1 MPRLTI
7 AEDARESVRTLLI
20 SVGLAV
26 ALSFVP
32 YANLLLYPFRLFV
45 TFIHEGGHAVAA
57 LATGNSVQ
65 SLSIATDGSGEVMA
79 THDGFLSGLF
89 ISSAGY
95 LGATLYGAAL
105 LVLIRHKIAARAI
118 LIATAI
124 FIGLMSLRFG
134 YSNPFTLVSGIVL
147 SGALLL
153 AAKHAQERI
162 ANFLLSF
169 VAVQCVLNA
178 LFDLRTLLNLSSP
191 MEAQVHTDALNMA
204 QATGIPAIV
213 WALLWIG
220 ISLGLLRLALRSYI
234 AAPKPVPSTTSALGV

>member
-7 AEDARESVRTLLI
+7 AEDARDQVRTLLF

-32 YANLLLYPFRLFV
+32 YANWLLYPFRLFV

-57 LATGNSVQ
+57 LATGNSVE
-65 SLSIATDGSGEVMA
+65 SLSIATDGSGEVLA
-79 THDGFLSGLF
+79 THDSLLSGLF

-105 LVLIRHKIAARAI
+105 LVLIRRQVAARLI
-118 LIATAI
+118 LIATAV

-134 YSNPFTLVSGIVL
+134 WSNPFTLASGVVL
-147 SGALLL
+147 AGVLLL
-153 AAKHAQERI
+153 AARHAQERI

-220 ISLGLLRLALRSYI
+220 LSLALLRLALRSYI
-234 AAPKPVPSTTSALGV
+234 AAPAPTASAPST